1 MGSVEF
7 WLLVERRKGPWGGGG
22 VRVLLN
28 FTDFTSTTVLLYV
41 VLCYVPSWEIRI
53 SRIYFSV
60 KYKRI

>member
-1 MGSVEF
+1 MGVCVCASVTD
-7 WLLVERRKGPWGGGG
+7 
-22 VRVLLN
+22 